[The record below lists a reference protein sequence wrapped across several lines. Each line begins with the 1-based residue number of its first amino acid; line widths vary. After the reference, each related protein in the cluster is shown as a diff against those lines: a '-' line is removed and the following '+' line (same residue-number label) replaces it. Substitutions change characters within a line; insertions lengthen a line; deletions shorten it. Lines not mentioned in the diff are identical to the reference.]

1 MQPIIQKIQLRR
13 TLSSPC
19 FRTGHPGFDFREKK
33 AILKV
38 PQGTPVRS
46 ILERLEPEWQD
57 NAMVLVNGKIANKE
71 DKVLSSDRVL
81 ILPLLAGG

>member
-1 MQPIIQKIQLRR
+1 MALVKVQLK
-13 TLSSPC
+13 LS
-19 FRTGHPGFDFREKK
+19 EKK

-46 ILERLEPEWQD
+46 ILERLEPKWQD
-57 NAMVLVNGKIANKE
+57 NAMVLVNGKIAKKE
-71 DKVLSSDRVL
+71 DKLLSSDRVL

>member
-1 MQPIIQKIQLRR
+1 MALVNIQVK
-13 TLSSPC
+13 LS
-19 FRTGHPGFDFREKK
+19 EKK

>member
-1 MQPIIQKIQLRR
+1 MAVVKVQVE
-13 TLSSPC
+13 LS
-19 FRTGHPGFDFREKK
+19 EKK

-46 ILERLEPEWQD
+46 IIERLEPEWQ
-57 NAMVLVNGKIANKE
+57 NNVLVLVNGKIAKKE
-71 DKVLSSDRVL
+71 DKLLSSDRVL

>member
-1 MQPIIQKIQLRR
+1 MARVKVQVK
-13 TLSSPC
+13 LS
-19 FRTGHPGFDFREKK
+19 EKK

-46 ILERLEPEWQD
+46 ILEQLEPKWQK
-57 NAMVLVNGKIANKE
+57 NVLVLVNGKIAKKE
-71 DKVLSSDRVL
+71 DKLLSSDRVL